1 MEDHFFSYN
10 AIQKT
15 WQETNCHEL
24 SGTLAEYVPQII
36 LIENKEQMVWC
47 PIHHTY
53 ETVETLSHS
62 KVSTTDGCILSGAV
76 IPIGAIDITA
86 DQDARRD
93 LFDLRWHISQERS
106 RGRLMI
112 AVDRVVIGLGDGY
125 DNRLGRVLVPH
136 VYGRSFHSISVAYVK
151 EKIIEIGLCQ
161 KIPTTILITALTK
174 LQGIAEE
181 YYGEKMPFSWEKI
194 VSYGQYSDPECL
206 KAMLHYPFS
215 PILWLM
221 RNYFNINENYR
232 IVTRDDRRGFS
243 KICEALQLVS
253 NEAFLSQVL
262 KNPYTF
268 ILNLRLRRLGFQDEC
283 LIESFY
289 GLKTFCGKEMD
300 QRLEGEY
307 VWENNGLSYDK
318 SLFEDD
324 AAMAAFRKDK
334 LCLFNDWEA
343 LFFYCQWNLQ
353 QSGEDVFSPI
363 FYRLLAEWQPC
374 YTEALRSL
382 HRYYLDLPL
391 NLRASVLENGLS
403 PQICLHINELLEP

>member
-15 WQETNCHEL
+15 WQETNCHGL

-268 ILNLRLRRLGFQDEC
+268 ILNLRLRRSAAKKWIKDWRGSMYGKTMAYPMTNHFLKMMPPWLHFVRISYVYLTIGKLF
-283 LIESFY
+283 SFI
-289 GLKTFCGKEMD
+289 
-300 QRLEGEY
+300 
-307 VWENNGLSYDK
+307 VNGICSNREKMY
-318 SLFEDD
+318 
-324 AAMAAFRKDK
+324 FRQ
-334 LCLFNDWEA
+334 
-343 LFFYCQWNLQ
+343 FF
-353 QSGEDVFSPI
+353 I
-363 FYRLLAEWQPC
+363 
-374 YTEALRSL
+374 
-382 HRYYLDLPL
+382 
-391 NLRASVLENGLS
+391 
-403 PQICLHINELLEP
+403 ICLPNGSHATRRLFAPFIDIISICH

>member
-1 MEDHFFSYN
+1 
-10 AIQKT
+10 
-15 WQETNCHEL
+15 
-24 SGTLAEYVPQII
+24 
-36 LIENKEQMVWC
+36 
-47 PIHHTY
+47 
-53 ETVETLSHS
+53 
-62 KVSTTDGCILSGAV
+62 
-76 IPIGAIDITA
+76 
-86 DQDARRD
+86 
-93 LFDLRWHISQERS
+93 
-106 RGRLMI
+106 
-112 AVDRVVIGLGDGY
+112 
-125 DNRLGRVLVPH
+125 
-136 VYGRSFHSISVAYVK
+136 
-151 EKIIEIGLCQ
+151 
-161 KIPTTILITALTK
+161 
-174 LQGIAEE
+174 
-181 YYGEKMPFSWEKI
+181 
-194 VSYGQYSDPECL
+194 
-206 KAMLHYPFS
+206 MLHYPFS

-403 PQICLHINELLEP
+403 LQICLHINELSEP